1 MIRDSWTRS
10 GLPIHLLWQIWSLTG
25 IPNGKRELEVRLAD
39 PGHRVRLGTRDGGE
53 INGQAA
59 VRRVRV
65 RALRARRMVDRLLHR
80 PSFLP
85 SFLSVA
91 SNADRAAAAAG
102 YLPTAEVTKA
112 PKPTDGG
119 RPLFWSELNLFEG
132 QKRGCCG
139 GGGGRNGRRRR
150 SGRDS
155 AALRPSR
162 AEVSRR
168 KLWVHNW
175 LRGKLSTELLEG

>member
-112 PKPTDGG
+112 PKPAAETGEDVG
-119 RPLFWSELNLFEG
+119 RVVT
-132 QKRGCCG
+132 
-139 GGGGRNGRRRR
+139 
-150 SGRDS
+150 
-155 AALRPSR
+155 ALRCGRLGPR
-162 AEVSRR
+162 CPEE
-168 KLWVHNW
+168 NY
-175 LRGKLSTELLEG
+175 GYTIG